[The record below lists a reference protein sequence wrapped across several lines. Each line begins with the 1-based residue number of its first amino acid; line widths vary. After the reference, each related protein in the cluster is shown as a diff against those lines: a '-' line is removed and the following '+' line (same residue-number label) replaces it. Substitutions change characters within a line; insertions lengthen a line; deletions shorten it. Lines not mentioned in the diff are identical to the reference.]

1 MPTSSNAPLPALFA
15 TLTANSSPCTTQ
27 VRSRSWRSRRTSG
40 TGLFIRVRG
49 RGGLGSRGHAASSL
63 LNTSG
68 LLSGTKKVK
77 ITSITDPRNGSY
89 QDGDAKTPLGGRVC
103 GARGRKTS
111 KAGLPSG
118 PLLQLLPKLL
128 PRLAVL
134 QATGGLRSEKASPYL
149 RRLAPIALGHRAHRE
164 GGLRRAITGHTQVLH
179 QPGGDDQVL
188 MVAEIVLDLLE
199 KLHHLLCRLAV
210 DLLQGLQGVAQAL
223 AFLSQLVEVLWGRV
237 LAQRIGALA
246 DLLVSIP
253 NEVWRSLQDGSGGA
267 RATAATQCCRKVAI
281 RRS

>member
-89 QDGDAKTPLGGRVC
+89 QDGDAKAPLGGRVC
-103 GARGRKTS
+103 GGRGRKTS
-111 KAGLPSG
+111 KGPVYPPARFSSFLLSFFHSLPSF
-118 PLLQLLPKLL
+118 
-128 PRLAVL
+128 R
-134 QATGGLRSEKASPYL
+134 
-149 RRLAPIALGHRAHRE
+149 
-164 GGLRRAITGHTQVLH
+164 LRRAFD
-179 QPGGDDQVL
+179 PRKP
-188 MVAEIVLDLLE
+188 A
-199 KLHHLLCRLAV
+199 
-210 DLLQGLQGVAQAL
+210 
-223 AFLSQLVEVLWGRV
+223 
-237 LAQRIGALA
+237 RI
-246 DLLVSIP
+246 S
-253 NEVWRSLQDGSGGA
+253 
-267 RATAATQCCRKVAI
+267 AASRP
-281 RRS
+281 